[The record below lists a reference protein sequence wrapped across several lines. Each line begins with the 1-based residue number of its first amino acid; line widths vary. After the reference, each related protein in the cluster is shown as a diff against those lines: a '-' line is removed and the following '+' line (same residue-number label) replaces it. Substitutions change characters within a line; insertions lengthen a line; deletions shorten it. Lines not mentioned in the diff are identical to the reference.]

1 MINVGTGIDISIKEL
16 AELIKKITDFNGEII
31 WNTAKPD
38 GTPRKLMEI
47 SKIKKMG
54 WRHSIELEKGLQLV
68 YNKISNHQWD

>member
-38 GTPRKLMEI
+38 GTPRKLMEV